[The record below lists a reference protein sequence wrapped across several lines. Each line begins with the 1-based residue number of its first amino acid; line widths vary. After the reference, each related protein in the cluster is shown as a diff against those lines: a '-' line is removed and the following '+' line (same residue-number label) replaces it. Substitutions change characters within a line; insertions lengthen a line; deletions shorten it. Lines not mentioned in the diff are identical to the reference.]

1 MTIKNVTTLATLLP
15 ALSTI
20 TAGAARTAR
29 RGKSVRLYREELEVL
44 NERTRIAGAVKELL
58 ILGVPVKVYEGSSI
72 FTPVLGEDGSVIWNE
87 RSTAKVRTS
96 VVVEVS
102 L

>member
-1 MTIKNVTTLATLLP
+1 MTIKNLATLLP

-20 TAGAARTAR
+20 SAGAARQAR
-29 RGKSVRLYREELEVL
+29 RGKSVRLYREEMQVL
-44 NERTRIAGAVKELL
+44 NERTRIAEAVKELL

-72 FTPVLGEDGSVIWNE
+72 YTPTLEGDTVVWNE
-87 RSTAKVRTS
+87 RSTAKSRKS
-96 VVVEVS
+96 VVVEVA